1 MKLPTGV
8 IAALL
13 FLTLILVAVG
23 GVWLFRTLLPQESGA
38 PTSPLG
44 VFGSLFPF
52 GQGTVPITDTD
63 SRGQESDGP
72 LSQVRRVTDAPVA
85 GAQFVR
91 RSDGI
96 EVLRYVERDTGHW
109 YEMPIDSGTVTRLT
123 NTTIPGVRS
132 ALAVSS
138 TTMVLRILDDFGVV
152 ESFAGVYTSTST
164 DTTLEGSMLPSYA
177 QLDTYDGRIVG
188 VRVND
193 FGSAIESVTQDGVKT
208 ETLFTSALKTW
219 VPHVRGTRVFLTSAP
234 GATATGSWYEIVD
247 GELVRKIDSLP
258 GLEVLP
264 NDDGSRALVSTGG
277 VNNTLLSVLYEDT
290 AELASLP
297 LRTLVGKCV
306 WQTRI
311 MVVCAV
317 PNTLPQGEYPNDWLL
332 GRIQTED
339 DLWRIDTETGTTEA
353 LVELGNYIQQ
363 PIDVTELAVSENA
376 TSVSFID
383 KSDRGLWIAQ
393 ITPQ

>member
-13 FLTLILVAVG
+13 FLALILLLVG
-23 GVWLFRTLLPQESGA
+23 GVWLFRTLMPADSGA

-52 GQGTVPITDTD
+52 GQGAVRIDD
-63 SRGQESDGP
+63 SPGGTGGVDGP

-109 YEMPIDSGTVTRLT
+109 YEMPTDSGTVTRLT

-164 DTTLEGSMLPSYA
+164 DTGLEGSMLPTYA
-177 QLDTYDGRIVG
+177 RLDTFEGRIVG
-188 VRVND
+188 VREND
-193 FGSAIESVTQDGVKT
+193 FGSTVESVTQDGVETK
-208 ETLFTSALKTW
+208 TLFTSALKTW
-219 VPHVRGTRVFLTSAP
+219 VPHVRGERVFLTSAP
-234 GATATGSWYEIVD
+234 GATTVGSWYEVVN
-247 GELVRKIDSLP
+247 GTLTRKIDSLF

-277 VNNTLLSVLYEDT
+277 VNNSLLSVFYEDT
-290 AELASLP
+290 GELSSLP

-306 WQTRI
+306 WQTRTI
-311 MVVCAV
+311 VVCAV
-317 PNTLPQGEYPNDWLL
+317 PTDLPQGQYPNDWLL

-339 DLWRIDTETGTTEA
+339 DLWRIDTELGTTEA
-353 LVELGNYIQQ
+353 LVELGNFVET
-363 PIDVTELAVSENA
+363 PIDAYELVLSESA

-383 KSDRGLWIAQ
+383 KRDRGLWIAQ
-393 ITPQ
+393 ITP